1 MGAAHNPRVGRLAH
15 GAVRARQHR
24 ASRGSRVRKSIGRWC
39 WPRRWCRGWRI
50 RTTEPP
56 ECQGVCRLW
65 EKKKPQSGALAAQ
78 TRFLRRGHGPH
89 NGSEDSGII
98 RGPRCATLVF
108 GRRVWRSRSQPNGS
122 APTQPI
128 PCHNRPQRPAQHS
141 GGTSTQPWL
150 SSGTPSKGVSAHTCR
165 YSPRSTRTA
174 VAPSSWR
181 SWRTGGTPTTA
192 TPRCCRSSRRR
203 SASWSGSR
211 SASASTSRSSRRRS
225 LPSRPT
231 TGCRAPIQRRA
242 CASIS
247 ISSRTR
253 FARRI
258 LAERTI
264 TSACGCS
271 SRRRGSGA
279 RSWSS
284 DQDKASGAV
293 LPFACGMAV
302 QVLASALRGLGWRR
316 GHSSLRTRLRR
327 FQCTAC
333 LCLSPRRPLPCPAPH
348 GSTHSQ
354 PPGPE
359 SR

>member
-1 MGAAHNPRVGRLAH
+1 MD
-15 GAVRARQHR
+15 
-24 ASRGSRVRKSIGRWC
+24 
-39 WPRRWCRGWRI
+39 GWL
-50 RTTEPP
+50 E
-56 ECQGVCRLW
+56 E
-65 EKKKPQSGALAAQ
+65 
-78 TRFLRRGHGPH
+78 RFGHGSTVQVAEAEFENPLAD
-89 NGSEDSGII
+89 GAGQDAGAGVGE
-98 RGPRCATLVF
+98 F
-108 GRRVWRSRSQPNGS
+108 GRRSRRNAREYADSRANHSGRRRSHSQERSQHRRDFSAAGMDRTMSPRIEGS
-122 APTQPI
+122 FEGHGAPP
-128 PCHNRPQRPAQHS
+128 
-141 GGTSTQPWL
+141 L
-150 SSGTPSKGVSAHTCR
+150 SSGGEFGGAALSQMDRLRHSRSHATIDRNVQPSIQEVRPHSLGFHLKRLLKVSAHTMSCR